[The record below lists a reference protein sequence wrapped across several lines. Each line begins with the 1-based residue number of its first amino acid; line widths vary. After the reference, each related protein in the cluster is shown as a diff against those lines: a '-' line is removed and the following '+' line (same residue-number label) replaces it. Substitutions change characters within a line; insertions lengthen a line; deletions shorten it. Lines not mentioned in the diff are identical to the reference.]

1 MDFGFHAGPP
11 AGGTARCV
19 VPAEKHEACQ
29 WSEWCFSFYL
39 FLYFQC
45 VDGFSRFREVERAGV
60 FLGRTL
66 QDARRAVHIE
76 RRKKADVKG
85 NAGFVGR
92 TGKRGE
98 REGPPRSG
106 ARFRSIKF
114 LVVVEQV
121 FGDGIEILCVLAH
134 VRGALGVRFNQVF

>member
-1 MDFGFHAGPP
+1 MDFGFRAGPP

-45 VDGFSRFREVERAGV
+45 VDGFFRFREVERAGV

-66 QDARRAVHIE
+66 QDARRPVHIE

-85 NAGFVGR
+85 NAGVVGR
-92 TGKRGE
+92 TGKRGSG
-98 REGPPRSG
+98 RARRDPGPASDQ
-106 ARFRSIKF
+106 SNF
-114 LVVVEQV
+114 L
-121 FGDGIEILCVLAH
+121 LL
-134 VRGALGVRFNQVF
+134 